1 MKEDYR
7 IPFSLQSLWKYAIID
22 GPCTAA
28 VRCVSSLD
36 YEEGIY
42 AHDGHNRWIAN
53 LGAVKAESL
62 VIIEKMYYSYKKQ
75 GITLYYDQI
84 GHLLM
89 SGAIWENQ
97 IFSRGDLPVKG
108 EMIIAVFGTVNG
120 DVKCTNISTI
130 PKSKPKLYEP
140 AEALL
145 EEINY
150 LNNL

>member
-36 YEEGIY
+36 YEGGLYTE
-42 AHDGHNRWIAN
+42 DGYNRWIAN
-53 LGAVKAESL
+53 LGAVKKKSL
-62 VIIEKMYYSYKKQ
+62 EEIEKLYYAYKKE
-75 GITLYYDQI
+75 GRVLYYDQI

-97 IFSRGDLPVKG
+97 IFSRVDLPVKG
-108 EMIIAVFGTVNG
+108 EMIIAVFGLV
-120 DVKCTNISTI
+120 DDVVKCTNISTI